1 MGKLEAL
8 ETPAK
13 SAPLFTRKELIRLI
27 WPLIIEQALAITV
40 GLADS
45 MMVASVGE
53 EAVSGV
59 SLVDMIST
67 LLINVFAALAT
78 GGAVVTSQFIGAR
91 DLRRARHS
99 TDQLVLVTAALSL
112 VITGLVLGFRTPL
125 LRRLF
130 GRVEQGVMDNCLT
143 YIMITAPS
151 YPFIALYNS
160 AAAVFRAQGNS
171 KLSMK
176 VSLLMNG
183 INLGGNAIL
192 IYLVG
197 MGVAGVAIPTL
208 VSRMV
213 AAVVMLV
220 LLRRKNNPIHLSPL
234 RKVRPELP
242 LIRRILAI
250 GIPNA
255 VENGM
260 FQFGRIIVVGLIS
273 GFGTAQITA
282 NAMSNNI
289 SALQILMGQAMSLAI
304 VTVVGR
310 CVGAQDLRQARGY
323 ALKLVGVGEI
333 LVAIPSVLVYLLLPV
348 FIRLYGASE
357 ATAGYIRQIITLT
370 SIGTPLFWA
379 LSFILPG
386 ALRAANDVRYTSIVA
401 VFSMWVFRVGFSY
414 VLGIRMNWGV
424 LGVWTAMVLD
434 WVVRVLFYAPRFLS
448 GGWKKHAT
456 FRVEPHHVDI

>member
-1 MGKLEAL
+1 MLEDTLPRAVPIFSRRDL
-8 ETPAK
+8 V
-13 SAPLFTRKELIRLI
+13 RLI

-53 EAVSGV
+53 SAVSGV
-59 SLVDMIST
+59 SLVDMISV

-91 DLRRARHS
+91 DWKTARRS

-112 VITGLVLGFRTPL
+112 LITVLILGFRTSML
-125 LRRLF
+125 RLF
-130 GRVEQGVMDNCLT
+130 FGKVEPDVMENCLT
-143 YIMITAPS
+143 YVVITAPS

-160 AAAVFRAQGNS
+160 AAAIFRAQGNS
-171 KLSMK
+171 RLSMQ
-176 VSLLMNG
+176 VSLLMNA

-192 IYLVG
+192 IYAVG

-208 VSRMV
+208 VSRIV
-213 AAVVMLV
+213 AAAVMLA
-220 LLRRKNNPIHLSPL
+220 LLCRKDQPIRLGPVRGMRPDRR
-234 RKVRPELP
+234 
-242 LIRRILAI
+242 LIFRILTI

-260 FQFGRIIVVGLIS
+260 FQFGKIIVVGMIS

-289 SALQILMGQAMSLAI
+289 SALSILMGQAMSLAI
-304 VTVVGR
+304 VTVVGQ

-323 ALKLVGVGEI
+323 ALTLTGAGALMLTATSGLVM
-333 LVAIPSVLVYLLLPV
+333 LLLPLI
-348 FIRLYGASE
+348 IRLYHASPE
-357 ATAGYIRQIITLT
+357 TAGYIRQVITLNC
-370 SIGTPLFWA
+370 IAVPLFWA
-379 LSFILPG
+379 PSFILPG
-386 ALRAANDVRYTSIVA
+386 ALRAANDVRFTSAAA

-414 VLGIRMNWGV
+414 LLGVRLGWGV
-424 LGVWTAMVLD
+424 VGVWAARFLD
-434 WVVRVLFYAPRFLS
+434 WIIRDLFYLPRFLS
-448 GGWKKHAT
+448 GAWKRYAV
-456 FRVEPHHVDI
+456 FRTEPHHIDI